1 MIEAEADIALG
12 EAIRPAGVAQRRVYG
27 GGPLN
32 VLVCA
37 IVFALFITI
46 GGLGSSALHP
56 AIGRSADLLGL
67 LSLMIGGMVAVSL
80 YARLHMRGFLKALR
94 KLGSPATS
102 RSHFRF
108 DDAGIEIETGRVS
121 YRCPWSAVLLV
132 AHSPRHWLIQVDTT
146 TFAIPKRAFAS
157 PVDEQAFV
165 ELAKNAISESAR
177 QRSAFE
183 KQ

>member
-12 EAIRPAGVAQRRVYG
+12 EAIRPAGEAQRRVYG

-46 GGLGSSALHP
+46 GGLGSAALYP
-56 AIGRSADLLGL
+56 AIGRSADFLGL
-67 LSLMIGGMVAVSL
+67 LSVVIGGMVAIAL
-80 YARLHMRGFLKALR
+80 YARLHMRGFLRALR
-94 KLGSPATS
+94 RLGSPATS

-108 DDAGIEIETGRVS
+108 DDAGIAIDTGRVS

-132 AHSPRHWLIQVDTT
+132 AHSSKHWLIQVDTT
-146 TFAIPKRAFAS
+146 TFAIPIRAFTS
-157 PVDEQAFV
+157 PADEQAFV
-165 ELAKNAISESAR
+165 ELAKNAVSGPAR

-183 KQ
+183 NQ